1 MKNHNLFFNQE
12 NKLQLLYLLVQFIII
27 ILYIFLFF
35 LLYPYFKED
44 VILIILLPVIAA
56 GWYQGFLKG
65 VITLAVYYSVNLFL
79 LMKFKN
85 YTLKNISG
93 DILNYVIMTSV
104 FILSVYLKKYFRF
117 YKQKNDELENEKKKL
132 KYQIDETLTATHELE
147 KYQYFLEKI
156 LNAITDPI
164 FVKDKDHRLI
174 LVNDA
179 ECRLSGKNRDELLGK
194 TDYDFF
200 PKEQVDVF
208 WEKDNKVF
216 ETGIEDINE
225 EYITDS
231 NGNLLYISTKKAL
244 IEIEN
249 VKYLVGIIRDITE
262 RKNFEDKIKK
272 INSELEER
280 VKERTIE
287 LESEKE
293 RLSVTLKSIG
303 DGVIV
308 TDDKGIIIMMN
319 DIAVDITGWSQDE
332 SLGNKLSD
340 IISIFDEKTRLKI
353 EDPVDSVLKTG
364 KIINIENNAL
374 IISKDGTEK
383 IITDSAAPIKDKQNN
398 IIGVILVFRD
408 VTEKYKLENKLINTQ
423 RLESIGILASGI
435 AHDFNN
441 LLTGIFGF
449 IELALNNIHTVEIVK
464 ECLNEAI
471 NVMKRAKDLTL
482 QLLTFSKG
490 GAPVRKPVSIVKI
503 IKNCVNFVLSGSK
516 ILYDLNIPDNLW
528 VTEVDENQI
537 SQAIDNLLINAYQ
550 AMPNGGKI
558 FINVEN
564 YELFDKNKYN
574 LAEGKYIKITIKD
587 QGVGISIDI
596 QKKVFDPFFTTK
608 STGSGLGLTTT
619 YNIIKNHKGF
629 IDYESEI
636 NKGTTF
642 YIYLPALEYSENQ
655 NENQFKASHHGEGS
669 ALVLDDE
676 AFIRII
682 AGEYLKNMGYEVVLV
697 STGEEA
703 VKKYKN
709 AYEDN
714 KKFKFVILDLTLHN
728 GMNGIDT
735 LQKLL
740 KIDNDI
746 IAIASSGYS
755 DDPVM
760 ADPKKYG
767 FKDVLPK
774 PYTYNELNDILL
786 RLLG

>member
-1 MKNHNLFFNQE
+1 
-12 NKLQLLYLLVQFIII
+12 
-27 ILYIFLFF
+27 